1 MEPWNHGTMEP
12 WNHGTMEPRN
22 HGTMEPRN
30 QGWIEPWNHGTKD
43 GTMEHWNLGTLE
55 FFCRRCGYQYLV
67 IFFLYFFDI
76 SLHRPCLLIYLKY
89 LFMLLHS
96 RPMDTQANF
105 IELMKTALRRLE
117 GKSYVWWSRKE
128 VVGDCSICNP
138 NPNNPNKLTR
148 ISAPELIIVRL
159 WDFETMRLWGCET
172 VRPWDCE
179 VTLLGLSGLSSY
191 ANMRLECA
199 RTLDF
204 YCINIG
210 CHHAVC
216 KAMSASCF
224 Q

>member
-128 VVGDCSICNP
+128 VVGDCSIRN
-138 NPNNPNKLTR
+138 
-148 ISAPELIIVRL
+148 
-159 WDFETMRLWGCET
+159 
-172 VRPWDCE
+172 
-179 VTLLGLSGLSSY
+179 
-191 ANMRLECA
+191 ANTHLECA
-199 RTLDF
+199 CKFDF
-204 YCINIG
+204 YCIG
-210 CHHAVC
+210 CHHAACCLAPVRLW
-216 KAMSASCF
+216 APAVSNTF
-224 Q
+224 